1 MQATTPT
8 DPRVVDAML
17 PFWHLRYGNPHSRS
31 HVYGWDADEAVEHAR
46 KQIGNLIGATEKEI
60 IFTSGA
66 TESNNQAVKGLAKF
80 YGNKKKHIITTQIEH
95 KCVLA
100 SCRELEQEGFEVTYL
115 GTDETGRISME
126 ELEAAIRPDTML
138 CSVMFVNNEIGT
150 IQDIAAI
157 GELCRSKGVFFH
169 TDAAQAVG
177 KVPIDVDAMKIDL
190 LSISGHKIYGPKGIG
205 ALYVRRKPRV
215 RIRPIIDGGG
225 QERGM
230 RSGTLAPALC
240 VGLGAACE
248 IAAKEMANDERHI
261 TALSERMS

>member
-31 HVYGWDADEAVEHAR
+31 HVYGWDADEAVETAR
-46 KQIGNLIGATEKEI
+46 KQIANIIGANEKEI

-80 YGNKKKHIITTQIEH
+80 YGKTKKHIITTQIEH

-115 GTDETGRISME
+115 GTDEHGRISLE
-126 ELEAAIRPDTML
+126 ELEKAIRPDTMM

-150 IQDIAAI
+150 IQEMAAI

-177 KVPIDVDAMKIDL
+177 KVPIDVDALKIDL
-190 LSISGHKIYGPKGIG
+190 LSISGHKMYELRFSVFRFLIFFYKVE
-205 ALYVRRKPRV
+205 YWRRETIPFPVDSLFGSVGKLAGRGSSRNSRLK
-215 RIRPIIDGGG
+215 RISP
-225 QERGM
+225 M
-230 RSGTLAPALC
+230 LW
-240 VGLGAACE
+240 
-248 IAAKEMANDERHI
+248 
-261 TALSERMS
+261 